1 MPYSTFP
8 IGSLRLDLSNSYNTK
23 KISQN
28 YPPSF
33 LMSANIVTTMDV
45 IGFV

>member
-1 MPYSTFP
+1 MPYTTFP
-8 IGSLRLDLSNSYNTK
+8 IIIFGSLRLDLSNSYSTK
-23 KISQN
+23 KN

-33 LMSANIVTTMDV
+33 LMSTKIVTTMDA